1 MKKIL
6 LLLFLISVASCNTH
20 IATLKELKHA
30 NVNYQM
36 SYDAMRRGSI
46 VSFDS
51 TGKMRIL
58 SEVQPDAAVTQT
70 TDLTSKLS
78 AKLKNRDSISAEQL
92 TKITESLS
100 VLGERTAAVNM
111 LRDALYRLEEH
122 CINFPDKCSEEKY
135 WQRYDTVIK
144 AVTDLQKD
152 ISTQKTQDAEKA
164 KAEKEK
170 LKLEVFSNSSEEE
183 KKLFIFNKN

>member
-1 MKKIL
+1 MKKIIL
-6 LLLFLISVASCNTH
+6 LVFTVVITSCNTH
-20 IATLKELKHA
+20 KATLKELKHA

-51 TGKMRIL
+51 NGKMRIL

-70 TDLTSKLS
+70 TDLTAKLS
-78 AKLKNRDSISAEQL
+78 AKLKTGDSISAEQI

-144 AVTDLQKD
+144 AVTQLQKD

-164 KAEKEK
+164 KPEKEK
-170 LKLEVFSNSSEEE
+170 IEYLSKLSPEE
-183 KKLFIFNKN
+183 KEKFNLNK